1 MLLHLRLFLFTGAA
15 TAAILQLLQKLYFLR
30 QPLLSRH
37 TTAALNA
44 VCASSRVDAPMLS
57 QLLSSLLENNS
68 AWEGRDSDTA
78 LSLAGLLEAGLT
90 RYAHMHPA
98 YATVCQTFPGFP

>member
-1 MLLHLRLFLFTGAA
+1 MCPFLCSGNA

-44 VCASSRVDAPMLS
+44 VCTSSRVDTHMLT
-57 QLLSSLLENNS
+57 QLLTSILENS
-68 AWEGRDSDTA
+68 TAWEGRDSDTA
-78 LSLAGLLEAGLT
+78 LSLANLLESGLT
-90 RYAHMHPA
+90 RCVEFLAVPMKGEGWRPEIEA
-98 YATVCQTFPGFP
+98 